1 MGQEF
6 DATMQF
12 TVATLLSFNLAR
24 YKDLIS
30 HICASAAAEYA
41 LEIQLQSLTKF
52 WQEKDFK
59 MAKHIPIMRPRF
71 GASDGKTGKKKKS
84 KVTEVHV
91 KLVMQIHHI

>member
-1 MGQEF
+1 
-6 DATMQF
+6 
-12 TVATLLSFNLAR
+12 
-24 YKDLIS
+24 
-30 HICASAAAEYA
+30 
-41 LEIQLQSLTKF
+41 
-52 WQEKDFK
+52 